1 MRVHRDAVANVLM
14 EELAN
19 TPQNVALSLSGG
31 IDSLSV
37 MFSLLRLG
45 RTVTAYSFRLDS
57 VQSSDFSEART
68 WAARFDVKF
77 VPVVLPVQVSQLKAD
92 IKVLIEQYG
101 LRRKTDIE
109 CAWAFLYLIPAV
121 TESVLVTGSA
131 SDGHFGISKK
141 AMIHFRHSAKQLDDY
156 RRMTFA
162 NPNYAQQQTLAS
174 IGKALGVDIKV
185 PYATK
190 SMQDLFIGT
199 EWEDINKPKQ
209 KQPILES
216 FDTDFA
222 SGKVRP
228 HTNLQLGDSKIAEHF
243 TKLLSSDWNVRNHKS
258 VVGIYNDVAKGAV

>member
-92 IKVLIEQYG
+92 IKVLVEQYG

-162 NPNYAQQQTLAS
+162 NPNYAC
-174 IGKALGVDIKV
+174 
-185 PYATK
+185 
-190 SMQDLFIGT
+190 
-199 EWEDINKPKQ
+199 
-209 KQPILES
+209 
-216 FDTDFA
+216 FD
-222 SGKVRP
+222 
-228 HTNLQLGDSKIAEHF
+228 
-243 TKLLSSDWNVRNHKS
+243 W
-258 VVGIYNDVAKGAV
+258 

>member
-1 MRVHRDAVANVLM
+1 MRVHKDAVATVLM
-14 EELAN
+14 EELDN
-19 TPQNVALSLSGG
+19 TPQNVALALSGG

-37 MFSLLRLG
+37 MFTLLRLG
-45 RTVTAYSFRLDS
+45 RSVTAYSFRLDA

-77 VPVVLPVQVSQLKAD
+77 VPIVLPVQVSRLKDD
-92 IKVLIEQYG
+92 IRELVDQYG

-141 AMIHFRHSAKQLDDY
+141 AMIHFRHSAKQLDDF
-156 RRMTFA
+156 RRMTFG
-162 NPNYAQQQTLAS
+162 NPNYAQQQTVSA
-174 IGKALGVDIKV
+174 IGKESGVDLKV
-185 PYATK
+185 PYASR
-190 SMQDLFIGT
+190 SMQELFMGT

-209 KQPILES
+209 KQSILES
-216 FDTDFA
+216 FDTEFA

-243 TKLLSSDWNVRNHKS
+243 TKLLTSDWNVRNHKS